1 MLMPMVSFC
10 EKCGALL
17 IPQRHEDESVSLICK
32 VCKTESKDKF
42 KESSYQVSSKI
53 SHNEKEMATVIEED
67 FDIRP
72 SAKVACPRC
81 NNYEARYWE
90 AENRRKEEWETT
102 TYYKCTKCGWVWSE

>member
-1 MLMPMVSFC
+1 MVSFC

-17 IPQRHEDESVSLICK
+17 IPRRHEDDTVTLVCRI
-32 VCKTESKDKF
+32 CKTESKDEF
-42 KESSYQVSSKI
+42 KESSYQISSKI
-53 SHNEKEMATVIEED
+53 IHDEKEKVTVVEEE

-72 SAKVACPRC
+72 SIKVACPRC
-81 NNYEARYWE
+81 NHYEARYWE